1 MFRVF
6 VSSLNCCISSSLFV
20 SRAVSSWIALFVF
33 WENSTN
39 SASREA
45 RFVFTVDNDFSFG
58 DFGELV

>member
-1 MFRVF
+1 
-6 VSSLNCCISSSLFV
+6 LFV